1 MKKTKVLMLLISF
14 FVCGVCFA
22 TPQNMEE
29 VTDGNNPSVASTT
42 YKVSFFEWSTTGLDV
57 SVAGP
62 FYMAIYKDDTG
73 SHYFN
78 HDGIAD
84 VGANGI
90 VTFTCYPYSGQSVVQ
105 ILVDNGHVT
114 YVLGTSE
121 GTYTLPPITSNTTIT
136 IIYRLGNE
144 GN

>member
-1 MKKTKVLMLLISF
+1 MKKTKVFMLLLSF

-22 TPQNMEE
+22 APQNMDE

-42 YKVSFFEWSTTGLDV
+42 YKVSFFERSTTGLDV

-62 FYMAIYKDDTG
+62 FYMAFYKDDAG

-84 VGANGI
+84 VEANGI
-90 VTFTCYPYSGQSVVQ
+90 VSFYMYPESMTVVQ
-105 ILVDNGHVT
+105 ILVDNG
-114 YVLGTSE
+114 
-121 GTYTLPPITSNTTIT
+121 TYTSVLDPTQDYYELPPITSNTTIT
-136 IIYRLGNE
+136 IIYRLRNE

>member
-1 MKKTKVLMLLISF
+1 MKKTKVIMLLLFF
-14 FVCGVCFA
+14 FVCGICFA

-29 VTDGNNPSVASTT
+29 TVASNNPSVASTT
-42 YKVSFFEWSTTGLDV
+42 YKVSFFERSTTGLDV

-62 FYMAIYKDDTG
+62 FYTATYKDDTG
-73 SHYFN
+73 SHYFD

-84 VGANGI
+84 VGANG
-90 VTFTCYPYSGQSVVQ
+90 VVSFSTYSYSGQTVVQ
-105 ILVDNGHVT
+105 ILVDNGRVT
-114 YVLGTSE
+114 YVLGTSG

-136 IIYRLGNE
+136 IIYQLGSG

>member
-1 MKKTKVLMLLISF
+1 MKKTKVLMLLLSF

-29 VTDGNNPSVASTT
+29 VTVGNNPSVASTT
-42 YKVSFFEWSTTGLDV
+42 YKVSFIERSTTGLDV

-62 FYMAIYKDDTG
+62 FYTATYKDETG

-90 VTFTCYPYSGQSVVQ
+90 VSFYTYQMSGQAVVQ
-105 ILVDNGHVT
+105 ILVDNGRAT
-114 YVLGTSE
+114 YVLGTSG
-121 GTYTLPPITSNTTIT
+121 GTYELPPITSNTTIT

>member
-1 MKKTKVLMLLISF
+1 MKKTKVLMLLLFF
-14 FVCGVCFA
+14 FVCGICFA
-22 TPQNMEE
+22 ASQNMEE
-29 VTDGNNPSVASTT
+29 VNDGNNPSVTSTT
-42 YKVSFFEWSTTGLDV
+42 YKVSFIEKSTTGLDV

-62 FYMAIYKDDTG
+62 FYDASYKDETG

-90 VTFTCYPYSGQSVVQ
+90 VSFYMYPVSGQTVVQ
-105 ILVDNGHVT
+105 ILVNNGSVT

-121 GTYTLPPITSNTTIT
+121 GFYTLPPITSNTTIT
-136 IIYRLGNE
+136 IIYQLGSG

>member
-1 MKKTKVLMLLISF
+1 MKKTKVLMLLLSF

-29 VTDGNNPSVASTT
+29 VTDGNNSSVASTT
-42 YKVSFFEWSTTGLDV
+42 YKVSFIERSTTGQDV

-62 FYMAIYKDDTG
+62 FYMASYKDDTG
-73 SHYFN
+73 SHDFN

-84 VGANGI
+84 VGANG
-90 VTFTCYPYSGQSVVQ
+90 VVSFYTYKESSQTVVQ
-105 ILVDNGHVT
+105 ILVDNGRVT
-114 YVLGTSE
+114 YVLGTSG

-136 IIYRLGNE
+136 IIYQLGSG

>member
-1 MKKTKVLMLLISF
+1 MKKTKILMLLLSF

-22 TPQNMEE
+22 TPQSMEE

-62 FYMAIYKDDTG
+62 FYTATYTDNTG
-73 SHYFN
+73 THNFN
-78 HDGIAD
+78 HYGVAD
-84 VGANGI
+84 VEANGI
-90 VTFTCYPYSGQSVVQ
+90 VSFSTYSYSGQTIVQ
-105 ILVDNGHVT
+105 ILVDNGHIT
-114 YVLGTSE
+114 YVLGTSG

>member
-1 MKKTKVLMLLISF
+1 MKKTKVFMLLLSF

-22 TPQNMEE
+22 ASQNMEE
-29 VTDGNNPSVASTT
+29 VTDGNNPSVVSTT
-42 YKVSFFEWSTTGLDV
+42 YKVSFFERSTTGLDV

-62 FYMAIYKDDTG
+62 FYDATYTDDTG
-73 SHYFN
+73 SHYFD

-84 VGANGI
+84 VGANG
-90 VTFTCYPYSGQSVVQ
+90 VVSFSTYSYSGQTIVQ
-105 ILVDNGHVT
+105 ILVDNGRVT
-114 YVLGTSE
+114 YVLGTSG

-136 IIYRLGNE
+136 IIYQLGSG